1 MYNMREIKEED
12 FEAVAKFEIEISE
25 ISFGEKAITDLEF
38 HCKKLAKAKDR
49 RGMIVIEDTES
60 GKIVGWVWMEKKQ
73 NSLTGEVY
81 ANFKSIYADECIRG
95 MQIVDDLFEKSIE
108 YAREC
113 KAAYIVGKVHAGNV
127 PMRSLYKKHCFEPTH
142 VTMERNCMITSG
154 IQSFALSHG
163 EQYKHGRT
171 SLRDLS
177 GKLPFVANGCTML
190 YALKAGCP

>member
-1 MYNMREIKEED
+1 MREIKEED

-108 YAREC
+108 YARRLILSARFMPGTYRC
-113 KAAYIVGKVHAGNV
+113 ALCIKSIASSQ
-127 PMRSLYKKHCFEPTH
+127 PM
-142 VTMERNCMITSG
+142 
-154 IQSFALSHG
+154 
-163 EQYKHGRT
+163 
-171 SLRDLS
+171 
-177 GKLPFVANGCTML
+177 
-190 YALKAGCP
+190 

>member
-60 GKIVGWVWMEKKQ
+60 GKIVGGVWMEKKQ
-73 NSLTGEVY
+73 NSLTGVVY
-81 ANFKSIYADECIRG
+81 ANFKPIDADEC
-95 MQIVDDLFEKSIE
+95 IVDDLFEKSIE

-142 VTMERNCMITSG
+142 VTMER
-154 IQSFALSHG
+154 
-163 EQYKHGRT
+163 
-171 SLRDLS
+171 
-177 GKLPFVANGCTML
+177 KLL
-190 YALKAGCP
+190 